1 MCGNPFKSPSKSPKV
16 PAAQKVDPTV
26 TDVTN
31 SQVSDDSGDA
41 EASTS
46 KKKKKQ
52 GFAATRLATLL
63 SNAGSKDTLG

>member
-1 MCGNPFKSPSKSPKV
+1 MCGNPFKSPKM
-16 PAAQKVDPTV
+16 PAVQKVDPTV

-31 SQVSDDSGDA
+31 SQVSDNDGDT
-41 EASTS
+41 EAG
-46 KKKKKQ
+46 KRKRKKQ

>member
-1 MCGNPFKSPSKSPKV
+1 MCGNPFKSPKI
-16 PAAQKVDPTV
+16 PAAQKVDPTI

-31 SQVSDDSGDA
+31 SQVSDNDWDT
-41 EASTS
+41 EAS

>member
-1 MCGNPFKSPSKSPKV
+1 MCGNPFKSPKV
-16 PAAQKVDPTV
+16 PAAQKIDPTV

-31 SQVSDDSGDA
+31 SQVSDDSGDI
-41 EASTS
+41 EAS

>member
-1 MCGNPFKSPSKSPKV
+1 MCRNPFKSPKV

-41 EASTS
+41 EAS

>member
-1 MCGNPFKSPSKSPKV
+1 MCGNPFKSAKM
-16 PAAQKVDPTV
+16 PAVQKVDPTV

-31 SQVSDDSGDA
+31 SQVSDNDGDT
-41 EASTS
+41 EAG
-46 KKKKKQ
+46 KRKRKQQ

>member
-1 MCGNPFKSPSKSPKV
+1 MCGNPFKSPKV
-16 PAAQKVDPTV
+16 PEAQKVDPAV

-31 SQVSDDSGDA
+31 SQVSDNDGDT
-41 EASTS
+41 EASKR
-46 KKKKKQ
+46 KKKQQ

>member
-1 MCGNPFKSPSKSPKV
+1 MCGNPFKSPKI

-31 SQVSDDSGDA
+31 SQVSDNDGGT
-41 EASTS
+41 EASKR
-46 KKKKKQ
+46 KKRQQ

>member
-1 MCGNPFKSPSKSPKV
+1 MCGNPFKSPKV

-31 SQVSDDSGDA
+31 SQVSDDSGDT
-41 EASTS
+41 EAS
-46 KKKKKQ
+46 KRKKKKQ

>member
-1 MCGNPFKSPSKSPKV
+1 MCGNPFKSPKV

-31 SQVSDDSGDA
+31 SQVSDNDGGT
-41 EASTS
+41 EASKR
-46 KKKKKQ
+46 KKRQQ

-63 SNAGSKDTLG
+63 SKAGSKDTLG

>member
-1 MCGNPFKSPSKSPKV
+1 MCGNPFKSPKV

-31 SQVSDDSGDA
+31 SQVSDDSGDT
-41 EASTS
+41 EAN
-46 KKKKKQ
+46 KKKTKQ

>member
-1 MCGNPFKSPSKSPKV
+1 MCGNPFKSPKV

-31 SQVSDDSGDA
+31 SQVSDDSGDT
-41 EASTS
+41 EAS
-46 KKKKKQ
+46 KKKQ

>member
-1 MCGNPFKSPSKSPKV
+1 MCGNPFKSPKV

-31 SQVSDDSGDA
+31 SQVSDNDGGT
-41 EASTS
+41 EASKR
-46 KKKKKQ
+46 KKSRQ

>member
-1 MCGNPFKSPSKSPKV
+1 MCGNPFKSPKV
-16 PAAQKVDPTV
+16 PAAQKVDPTI
-26 TDVTN
+26 TDVTS
-31 SQVSDDSGDA
+31 SQVSDDSWDT
-41 EASTS
+41 EAN

>member
-1 MCGNPFKSPSKSPKV
+1 MCGNPFKSPKV

-31 SQVSDDSGDA
+31 SQVSDNDGDT
-41 EASTS
+41 EAG
-46 KKKKKQ
+46 KKRKKKQ

>member
-1 MCGNPFKSPSKSPKV
+1 MCGNPFKSAKM
-16 PAAQKVDPTV
+16 PAVQKVDPTV

-31 SQVSDDSGDA
+31 SQVSDNDGDT
-41 EASTS
+41 EAN

>member
-1 MCGNPFKSPSKSPKV
+1 MCGNPFKSPKV

-31 SQVSDDSGDA
+31 SQVSDDSGDT
-41 EASTS
+41 EASKR
-46 KKKKKQ
+46 KKRQQ

>member
-1 MCGNPFKSPSKSPKV
+1 MCGNPFKSPKV

-26 TDVTN
+26 TDVTS
-31 SQVSDDSGDA
+31 SQVSDDSWDT
-41 EASTS
+41 EDS

-63 SNAGSKDTLG
+63 SNAGSKDT

>member
-1 MCGNPFKSPSKSPKV
+1 MCGNPFKSPKV

-31 SQVSDDSGDA
+31 SQVSDDSGDT
-41 EASTS
+41 EASK

>member
-1 MCGNPFKSPSKSPKV
+1 MCGNLFKSAKV
-16 PAAQKVDPTV
+16 PAAQKIDPTV

-31 SQVSDDSGDA
+31 SQVSDDSGDI
-41 EASTS
+41 EAS

>member
-1 MCGNPFKSPSKSPKV
+1 MCGNPFKSPKV
-16 PAAQKVDPTV
+16 PEAQKVDPAV

-31 SQVSDDSGDA
+31 SQISDNDGDT
-41 EASTS
+41 EAN

>member
-1 MCGNPFKSPSKSPKV
+1 MCGNPFKSPKV

-31 SQVSDDSGDA
+31 SQVSDDSGDT
-41 EASTS
+41 EAAN
-46 KKKKKQ
+46 KKKKKL

>member
-1 MCGNPFKSPSKSPKV
+1 MCGNPFKSPKV

-26 TDVTN
+26 TDVTS
-31 SQVSDDSGDA
+31 SQVSDDSGDT
-41 EASTS
+41 ESS

-63 SNAGSKDTLG
+63 RHAGRKDTLG

>member
-1 MCGNPFKSPSKSPKV
+1 MCGNPFKSPKV
-16 PAAQKVDPTV
+16 PVAQKVDPTV

-31 SQVSDDSGDA
+31 SQVSDDSGDT
-41 EASTS
+41 EAN

>member
-1 MCGNPFKSPSKSPKV
+1 MCGNPFKSPKV

-31 SQVSDDSGDA
+31 SQVSDDGDT
-41 EASTS
+41 EAS

>member
-1 MCGNPFKSPSKSPKV
+1 MCGNPFKSPKV

-31 SQVSDDSGDA
+31 SQVSDDSGDI
-41 EASTS
+41 EAS

>member
-1 MCGNPFKSPSKSPKV
+1 MCMNPFKSPKV

-31 SQVSDDSGDA
+31 SQVSDDSGDT
-41 EASTS
+41 EAS

>member
-1 MCGNPFKSPSKSPKV
+1 MCGNPFKSLKV

-31 SQVSDDSGDA
+31 SQVSDNDGDT
-41 EASTS
+41 EASKR
-46 KKKKKQ
+46 KKRQQ

>member
-1 MCGNPFKSPSKSPKV
+1 MCGNPFKSPKV
-16 PAAQKVDPTV
+16 PAAQKVDPAV

-31 SQVSDDSGDA
+31 SQVSDDSGDT
-41 EASTS
+41 EAN

-52 GFAATRLATLL
+52 GFVATRLATLL

>member
-1 MCGNPFKSPSKSPKV
+1 MCGNPFKSPKV

-31 SQVSDDSGDA
+31 SQVTDDSGDT
-41 EASTS
+41 EANQ
-46 KKKKKQ
+46 KKKKQ